1 MPVKLA
7 FQERTYALL
16 MKLDFFNGIRSGIG
30 NVLKSRR
37 SSQGCVLAF
46 AVMSLLTP
54 EHALRVIY
62 E

>member
-7 FQERTYALL
+7 FQERSHALL
-16 MKLDFFNGIRSGIG
+16 MKPTFFNGIRSGIG
-30 NVLKSRR
+30 NVLKPLR

-46 AVMSLLTP
+46 AATSLLIP
-54 EHALRVIY
+54 EHALRVFY